1 MCFFVISADRLKH
14 TDLLADGGN
23 VLART
28 HDVLNVDEQAAA
40 EGSARMAAREVL
52 LREALGGEGRNG
64 ERVAE
69 GERCGRGRGRR
80 QIERAGF
87 AADVAVEMHIGV
99 LGEAGVRV
107 ARDGDERR
115 ALALERGDD
124 GEKLVGFAGVR
135 DGEHDV
141 VGRDHAEVAVG
152 GFSGMDEVGGGARG
166 GKGGGELAADVA
178 GLAHAGHDQTALAGK
193 NARNGV
199 REFAAERRGEVR
211 ERPGFL
217 GQNFLPELES
227 CCGHRMHE
235 CCSFD
240 GPSLREKKLYN
251 LLMITRGM
259 TLRGFGK
266 RQNPAGKRR
275 GFEA

>member
-1 MCFFVISADRLKH
+1 MS
-14 TDLLADGGN
+14 GGGRG
-23 VLART
+23 LRP
-28 HDVLNVDEQAAA
+28 D
-40 EGSARMAAREVL
+40 AAREVL

-141 VGRDHAEVAVG
+141 VGVIMPR
-152 GFSGMDEVGGGARG
+152 SPW
-166 GKGGGELAADVA
+166 AAS
-178 GLAHAGHDQTALAGK
+178 
-193 NARNGV
+193 
-199 REFAAERRGEVR
+199 AAWT
-211 ERPGFL
+211 
-217 GQNFLPELES
+217 
-227 CCGHRMHE
+227 
-235 CCSFD
+235 
-240 GPSLREKKLYN
+240 K
-251 LLMITRGM
+251 
-259 TLRGFGK
+259 
-266 RQNPAGKRR
+266 
-275 GFEA
+275 

>member
-1 MCFFVISADRLKH
+1 
-14 TDLLADGGN
+14 
-23 VLART
+23 
-28 HDVLNVDEQAAA
+28 
-40 EGSARMAAREVL
+40 
-52 LREALGGEGRNG
+52 
-64 ERVAE
+64 
-69 GERCGRGRGRR
+69 
-80 QIERAGF
+80 
-87 AADVAVEMHIGV
+87 MHVGV
-99 LGEAGVRV
+99 LGEAGVRI

-152 GFSGMDEVGGGARG
+152 GFSGMHEVGGGARG

-227 CCGHRMHE
+227 CCGIE
-235 CCSFD
+235 CMSVAHLTVLLC
-240 GPSLREKKLYN
+240 GKKSC
-251 LLMITRGM
+251 T
-259 TLRGFGK
+259 TC
-266 RQNPAGKRR
+266 
-275 GFEA
+275 

>member
-1 MCFFVISADRLKH
+1 MS
-14 TDLLADGGN
+14 
-23 VLART
+23 
-28 HDVLNVDEQAAA
+28 
-40 EGSARMAAREVL
+40 
-52 LREALGGEGRNG
+52 
-64 ERVAE
+64 
-69 GERCGRGRGRR
+69 
-80 QIERAGF
+80 
-87 AADVAVEMHIGV
+87 
-99 LGEAGVRV
+99 
-107 ARDGDERR
+107 
-115 ALALERGDD
+115 
-124 GEKLVGFAGVR
+124 
-135 DGEHDV
+135 
-141 VGRDHAEVAVG
+141 

-227 CCGHRMHE
+227 CCGIE
-235 CCSFD
+235 CMSVAHLTVLLC
-240 GPSLREKKLYN
+240 GKKKLYN